1 MKSFNAAISRGFLF
15 FLATSCAL
23 AQDSGSFSP
32 DMQKSCRDSVQA
44 FYDWYVPKALKNSE
58 MPASDLALRYKA
70 ALFSPDLLR
79 ALREDSQAQAK
90 AKGEIVGLDFDPF
103 LNAQDPSE
111 HYVLRDVSVKDGRCS
126 VEVYSV
132 TSGKKSA
139 KTAVIPE
146 LMFKSGQWVFMNF
159 HYGKSKR
166 AEDENLLSILKTLRA
181 DRQKYGK

>member
-1 MKSFNAAISRGFLF
+1 M
-15 FLATSCAL
+15 
-23 AQDSGSFSP
+23 
-32 DMQKSCRDSVQA
+32 
-44 FYDWYVPKALKNSE
+44 
-58 MPASDLALRYKA
+58 
-70 ALFSPDLLR
+70 
-79 ALREDSQAQAK
+79 
-90 AKGEIVGLDFDPF
+90 GLDFDPF

-139 KTAVIPE
+139 KKFVIPE